1 MAPAAPL
8 VSAEGRKRKRYSV
21 AKIKGNWQDS
31 DDAKL
36 TRLVRELGEGSWS
49 QIASYFPG
57 RIGKQCR
64 ERWNNQL
71 RPDIRKDAW
80 THAEEV
86 LLVVA
91 HKNVGNRWA
100 EIAKEIPGR
109 TENAVKNHWNATL
122 RKSTKKGNAISGGLA
137 HYMCA
142 SRIQRGSP
150 SHCKPKATLN
160 RKHQRGPHM
169 PSCNSSG
176 SLDCSD
182 QNTNPASS
190 NDGADSSY
198 VHASA
203 KANTQIG
210 PASYVSNLPRCRGIY
225 SELETI
231 DSDSDFSPEYAPNV
245 HASRSSRYHARM
257 QKLQGDS
264 MIGPPEESMS
274 PHRQPRT
281 ASLHSSSEV
290 PLVAAQSAPRQPGQ
304 LAPASSAA
312 SQHLASPQCHPPCAP
327 RLANWMHNKFAA
339 TKPSQED
346 DEMLLKSLQ
355 DLVPDDVMDAELSGL
370 DNFCLDPA
378 LLPPETH
385 NMPAAAST
393 FRPGPAAGTS
403 AVPPPMFQQ
412 DGTSA
417 HATLSTPGTQ
427 FQLHR
432 PSLSASGLSQQGG
445 LLPTITSAGCTPVPA
460 GFAQA
465 VAAYQSD
472 EGVGETGLLHYQPA
486 ATAHTSSASSSS
498 NMTQSRL
505 PAPAPGL
512 DHVSPH
518 QAMPFPRAAPQPYAS
533 QVRLQSSDNI
543 HIQLDPLQSMDTYA
557 GRLMAAGMQ
566 VAIYSGR
573 CPLLELAA
581 HQPPHATQQQ
591 VLTGLQRVCG
601 SVRACSQYGVGS
613 LLIAV
618 RAGHVPAG
626 LPALVIAASAT
637 DKQLAL
643 QAVQAAVKQVEALG
657 AQRRHM
663 HCVG

>member
-36 TRLVRELGEGSWS
+36 TRHGVALTSSGCMTNCKLSRRTYHLLYCCNGVLLSFRLVRELGEGSWS

-91 HKNVGNRWA
+91 HKNVGNRYNTNGLLVCLQQQPICAVWCNTLLGAVYEKWKCRWA

-150 SHCKPKATLN
+150 SHCKLKATLN

-339 TKPSQED
+339 TKPSQVKEHRCWG
-346 DEMLLKSLQ
+346 Q
-355 DLVPDDVMDAELSGL
+355 QSG
-370 DNFCLDPA
+370 
-378 LLPPETH
+378 
-385 NMPAAAST
+385 
-393 FRPGPAAGTS
+393 FR
-403 AVPPPMFQQ
+403 V
-412 DGTSA
+412 
-417 HATLSTPGTQ
+417 
-427 FQLHR
+427 
-432 PSLSASGLSQQGG
+432 
-445 LLPTITSAGCTPVPA
+445 
-460 GFAQA
+460 
-465 VAAYQSD
+465 
-472 EGVGETGLLHYQPA
+472 
-486 ATAHTSSASSSS
+486 
-498 NMTQSRL
+498 
-505 PAPAPGL
+505 
-512 DHVSPH
+512 
-518 QAMPFPRAAPQPYAS
+518 
-533 QVRLQSSDNI
+533 
-543 HIQLDPLQSMDTYA
+543 
-557 GRLMAAGMQ
+557 
-566 VAIYSGR
+566 
-573 CPLLELAA
+573 
-581 HQPPHATQQQ
+581 
-591 VLTGLQRVCG
+591 
-601 SVRACSQYGVGS
+601 
-613 LLIAV
+613 
-618 RAGHVPAG
+618 
-626 LPALVIAASAT
+626 
-637 DKQLAL
+637 
-643 QAVQAAVKQVEALG
+643 
-657 AQRRHM
+657 
-663 HCVG
+663 